1 MCSKQNSKVFD
12 LDNDW
17 QIMTKMMCGL
27 GLVSLYQTANVTAD
41 LSLNQYNSWVLLL
54 TCQLRVSWPL
64 SSSPRLSL
72 LWFHSCWAFCCQRT
86 GPALFTTHITLHCTL
101 SALAPSVEC
110 VLGAVVYVSC
120 PQLVSVLV
128 VFVCFAL
135 QRTVARCHIHGGSSP
150 QRQSRCC
157 LSPLLFCSVHKIKA
171 GTTKTGRGLARFVVS
186 WNEKGP
192 EQVKLWIHSLSITH
206 TQTHTQIEDHIATL
220 TSPNIPEAEPWE
232 MPTHASEFV
241 CVLCAKTSVIFP
253 QL

>member
-1 MCSKQNSKVFD
+1 
-12 LDNDW
+12 
-17 QIMTKMMCGL
+17 MCGL
-27 GLVSLYQTANVTAD
+27 GLVSLYQTVNVTAD

-54 TCQLRVSWPL
+54 TCQLWVSWPL

-135 QRTVARCHIHGGSSP
+135 QKTVARCHIHGGSSQ

-157 LSPLLFCSVHKIKA
+157 LSPLLFCLVHKIKA
-171 GTTKTGRGLARFVVS
+171 RTTKTGRGLARFVVS
-186 WNEKGP
+186 WNEKRTRTSKTVNTLPLHYTHTNTHTNWGSYCNINKP
-192 EQVKLWIHSLSITH
+192 KHPWGWTLGNANTCLWI
-206 TQTHTQIEDHIATL
+206 
-220 TSPNIPEAEPWE
+220 
-232 MPTHASEFV
+232 
-241 CVLCAKTSVIFP
+241 CVCAKTSVIFP